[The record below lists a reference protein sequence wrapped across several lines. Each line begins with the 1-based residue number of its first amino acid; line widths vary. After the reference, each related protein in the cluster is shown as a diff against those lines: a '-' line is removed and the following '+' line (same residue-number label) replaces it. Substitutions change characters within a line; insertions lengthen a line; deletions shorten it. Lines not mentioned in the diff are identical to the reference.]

1 MTDRPVIDRSAA
13 RAALIARYR
22 DPSSPPFPGAV
33 AMKCDECG
41 KHILWVSPPLPPNGL
56 TICTDCQ

>member
-1 MTDRPVIDRSAA
+1 MITDRSKAK
-13 RAALIARYR
+13 AALLARYR

-41 KHILWVSPPLPPNGL
+41 EHNLWVSPPLPPNGR
-56 TICTDCQ
+56 TICASCK